1 MAFFEITITSK
12 PIREDGYGPL
22 FAEDFLLRRHTFL
35 FFFRN
40 ETLFNIMEKQSVQ
53 NKVDDQHRNYHEPM
67 R

>member
-1 MAFFEITITSK
+1 MAFFQITITSK

-22 FAEDFLLRRHTFL
+22 FAEDFLLQRHTFL